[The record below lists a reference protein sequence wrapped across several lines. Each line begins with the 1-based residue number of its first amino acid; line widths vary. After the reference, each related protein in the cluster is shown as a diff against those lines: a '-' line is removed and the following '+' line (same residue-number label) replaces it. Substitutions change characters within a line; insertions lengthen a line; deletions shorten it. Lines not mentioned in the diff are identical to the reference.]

1 MLYIIKASK
10 YHCFVG
16 NWESYGNIANVRDL
30 ISLIYS
36 HKIPKWG
43 KLNEIIYFY
52 NRVLI
57 RLYTTPE
64 RLLAGKIGNIATSHQ
79 CQQGS
84 VEEEEGGDVLAW
96 YYESHPMSQF
106 TVSHINIFQV

>member
-57 RLYTTPE
+57 RLYTARSQPS
-64 RLLAGKIGNIATSHQ
+64 RLLPQYWQHGASTRRQDYDMTLNSDFHFSFSVRATCCLRS
-79 CQQGS
+79 S
-84 VEEEEGGDVLAW
+84 L
-96 YYESHPMSQF
+96 
-106 TVSHINIFQV
+106 

>member
-1 MLYIIKASK
+1 MLYPYKASK

-57 RLYTTPE
+57 RLYTAPPF
-64 RLLAGKIGNIATSHQ
+64 AGKIGNLEPQH
-79 CQQGS
+79 
-84 VEEEEGGDVLAW
+84 GDKMMRFYSLSFNVWPLLVYRAFLCHCCVLC
-96 YYESHPMSQF
+96 STQ
-106 TVSHINIFQV
+106 

>member
-1 MLYIIKASK
+1 MLYPYKASK

-57 RLYTTPE
+57 RLYTARS
-64 RLLAGKIGNIATSHQ
+64 RLLPQNWQHCHNMETALGLK
-79 CQQGS
+79 
-84 VEEEEGGDVLAW
+84 VR
-96 YYESHPMSQF
+96 
-106 TVSHINIFQV
+106 